1 MTVVCSL
8 QGFDDD
14 DAVRGAHPAHIL
26 GLQMIYHLQAL
37 QSVDTLMTYHKKREI
52 KVASLPAVTCTFT
65 LYFDYSLQ
73 TTRTKAWTTP
83 NRWACF
89 TTCT

>member
-37 QSVDTLMTYHKKREI
+37 QSVDTLMTYHKKSETE
-52 KVASLPAVTCTFT
+52 VASLPTITFT
-65 LYFDYSLQ
+65 LVFFFLQ